1 MKKRTSCLALA
12 AAAFLAFGLLPASA
26 SAQEGDLPELVAGTS
41 QSGTGWSW
49 DGEQNILTLDGFSSE
64 GVNGFQI
71 KKDATV
77 VLKGQNQFTGNANQK
92 LIAGFG
98 DLTIQG
104 DGTLTADNSE
114 GLAADGDWQVQTPVI
129 FAIGTMTIAGGE
141 MEIVGGFEGNDGIV
155 ISGGKMT
162 FHTPDGLELEE
173 YISPTHAF
181 FTLGTV
187 EITGG
192 VLDIYLGKYDTGF
205 YVANYTGTGH
215 DKADIAISGGSISVE
230 GGDQALMVQ
239 YVPEKSGDKPAV
251 EITGGSFTA
260 DTGSYAIRSYY
271 GGDVVIRDGEFDFSG
286 SAGVAH
292 LDRETDELKIA
303 AADYSEV
310 DEALA
315 EAQALDSADYEDFSA
330 VTKAVEAVERGLD
343 ITRQK
348 DVDAM
353 AQAIREAMG
362 ALTEKDTEEIKD
374 DEDITA
380 TGISLAAM
388 PFILLTLSGAAVSLL
403 LVYSGKKRRVQ

>member
-12 AAAFLAFGLLPASA
+12 AAAFLAFGLLPASV

-71 KKDATV
+71 KNDATV

-162 FHTPDGLELEE
+162 FHTPGGLVLEE

-310 DEALA
+310 DEARA
-315 EAQALDSADYEDFSA
+315 EAQGLDPADYEDFSA

-403 LVYSGKKRRVQ
+403 LVYSGKKRKVQ

>member
-1 MKKRTSCLALA
+1 MWQIFLKRLKLNTGRKLCYEKTNKLSGSGCRCVS
-12 AAAFLAFGLLPASA
+12 GLRPF
-26 SAQEGDLPELVAGTS
+26 AGVS
-41 QSGTGWSW
+41 
-49 DGEQNILTLDGFSSE
+49 
-64 GVNGFQI
+64 VC
-71 KKDATV
+71 
-77 VLKGQNQFTGNANQK
+77 
-92 LIAGFG
+92 
-98 DLTIQG
+98 
-104 DGTLTADNSE
+104 
-114 GLAADGDWQVQTPVI
+114 
-129 FAIGTMTIAGGE
+129 GE

-162 FHTPDGLELEE
+162 FHTPDGLVLEE

-330 VTKAVEAVERGLD
+330 VTKAMEAVERGLD

-362 ALTEKDTEEIKD
+362 ALTEKDVEEIKD

-403 LVYSGKKRRVQ
+403 LVYSGKKRKVQ